1 MRPPSSF
8 ISKNSGLPQVFLE
21 KYKKAH
27 NYTGSLHPDHY
38 LTQSK
43 QGGFEHSASPFLHPL
58 ESLTLQKRHLSS
70 AECIINRPAFS
81 EGQNGFLRVERQ
93 AGWGNNTGNFQNQLA
108 SMNS

>member
-21 KYKKAH
+21 KYKKTH

-81 EGQNGFLRVERQ
+81 EGHNGFLRVERQ
-93 AGWGNNTGNFQNQLA
+93 AGWGKNTGNFQNQLA